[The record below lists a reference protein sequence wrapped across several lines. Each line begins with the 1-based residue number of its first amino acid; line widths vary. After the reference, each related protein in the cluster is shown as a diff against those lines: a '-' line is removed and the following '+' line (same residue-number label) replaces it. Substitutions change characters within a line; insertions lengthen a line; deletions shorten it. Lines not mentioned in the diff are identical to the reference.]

1 MNAQSR
7 KYLYTKC
14 TFTYIIKN
22 NFIIGLFYLIDF
34 LAIFSFTCTVP
45 QKISNLNKKYDEKKI
60 YMYYLSPFNLYKEYL
75 PTTDLIYMI
84 ALISIVILLI
94 IIYYLLYLTLT
105 KNSVNSTGIKM
116 ELFKKIYINF
126 YEFILFRA
134 LIIYIFDSYITAI
147 VECVYKSYEK
157 NGSIYGIIEFFLII
171 MLFYLISDDIDHLS
185 SHAVVANLKAY
196 PGTLGDFPFD
206 MKFSATY
213 DLICIILKIF
223 LSIEKNVLIKGGN
236 IITYKVLF
244 LNIVPLCVIFIYFIY
259 IMSVFYITTHELLY
273 FPLKKTSTIR
283 NCLIT
288 ITCVSCLFTILIDY
302 KKSFLFYFCIILSAI
317 FISFFFLSHDETT
330 VLEVFYNSTN
340 YISMLIFLISNDLD
354 YNQIIAKWIINH
366 KVTCQVE
373 NCAICPNIVKTFG
386 DITPNQITIQEFF
399 SFTVKVIEEELK
411 KGNLRPT
418 PEELIYLDII
428 KLYDMQF
435 KNETQRLKYYLSS
448 YQYLIKYKGTNT
460 TIYHNILV
468 MFEKK
473 MEENVD
479 FNKTYAAFRDS
490 EEVFVLY
497 NEFFNDIDN
506 FMKYQNKNP
515 DNIIG
520 ISDKLFHF
528 AKHPKIL
535 SLIKNSS
542 SYSYEILLLRYIFE
556 VVAVRSLN
564 ENYEFLEMNNFD
576 DYLEYHFAH
585 DNFLLIHYGLV
596 AKDCTIIKS
605 SYDFRKYLNYSL
617 DNLFPS
623 DLRQFGKE
631 KFIISINTNDF
642 KDDLNI
648 FEYIVIN
655 FKSTKLMQEGF
666 LESFYMKYVSFPSID
681 SGEVLVSGHYLLGN
695 KDVLIFKQELGKEY
709 LVTFSEKMGEIL
721 KINPEIVANLAISQ
735 KYFTFA
741 KMFKK
746 VILNEE
752 TEAHEK
758 KNLRNKVLNMENE
771 IKNSKE
777 KNLEKIKENERELRR
792 LISREKEKEEEIVV
806 QLNFDRYLKTLSDHL
821 SENTDIKNPE
831 KLIEEFKESK
841 NSVNK
846 LNFILNKKY
855 EIDTDGILYFV
866 YYVIT
871 EKHGAN
877 PNLNQNNKFEND
889 DEKKL
894 ENNFNESISKYV
906 QNTVGDAS
914 SVQSSAGTYSKGN
927 RLKLSGRDKLKEEE
941 KQDFEKLKIF
951 SNVISGINVLLIIL
965 GFLFLILLL
974 INDNHFTK
982 LFNLFQRYKY
992 FMRGIQTEEMR
1003 LVSNVCIVYPSNET
1017 ECSCFFQNFSYALQE
1032 KLQIEGIG
1040 MDISTIVYYQF
1051 RETFEV
1057 INNHYLNFKKNV
1069 FDLSQNYVDEIEK
1082 EVILIPT
1089 ATNDYGDIDD
1099 ENYVKEESFLE
1110 GINVFLNYLIQVIN
1124 NDTLRETPIQY
1135 FTVGIDYKV
1144 SNLDLIA
1151 CTQEQ
1156 RNIYYAIMNYPFVE
1170 RALLNVQNLIRNWF
1184 SNYLNGINDILIGF
1198 SVGIVALNFILI
1210 GITVFFIHEFI
1221 FVLNRKLETIKTK
1234 FASASFMKYFKSKFL
1249 NLKSLLALYEKMP
1262 MSVVSLINKEKEEYL
1277 KLTVIEKKEEVII
1290 PEKLK
1295 KKLRKE
1301 NIKSF
1306 RPLLKRNISIIIVL
1320 YSIYFTIAVIL
1331 FILMNSKFSNLKT
1344 LVTFVNYNAE
1354 IDNYLSFVL
1363 NSLQIM
1369 IITNTSQ
1376 YDFGYFIHSNSSEPL
1391 ISNYIKEHLF
1401 VMKMIKHIE
1410 EKNPGIYS
1418 DISIFDHVACEDL
1431 QTFHDSDFET
1441 IIPDGEDVKYY
1452 SYLTDVCN
1460 ALGILEY
1467 QNQDLVMNNIIFL
1480 EEKLLKGIL
1489 KVPYNEKLD
1498 YLNKDE
1504 LYEIYSLHL
1513 VIMRILRSY
1522 LNESALP
1529 KLINEVLTAHKNV
1542 FVICLT
1548 INLFLELT
1556 IMILLYFLIPKKLLS
1571 TNTKVGL
1578 FIYFL
1583 D

>member
-1 MNAQSR
+1 MNSQSR
-7 KYLYTKC
+7 RYLYTKC
-14 TFTYIIKN
+14 AFTYIIKN
-22 NFIIGLFYLIDF
+22 NFLIGFFYLFDF
-34 LAIFSFTCTVP
+34 LSILSFITLVPLKLKSYNKAYNEKDNYLYYFS
-45 QKISNLNKKYDEKKI
+45 I
-60 YMYYLSPFNLYKEYL
+60 YNLYKEYI
-75 PTTDLIYMI
+75 PTDDVGYMI
-84 ALISIVILLI
+84 TLIVIVIVILI
-94 IIYYLLYLTLT
+94 VYYVLLLFLT
-105 KNSVNSTGIKM
+105 KDSVNISGTKM
-116 ELFKKIYINF
+116 EIFKKIYVNF

-134 LIIYIFDSYITAI
+134 LSIYIFDSYITCI
-147 VECVYKSYEK
+147 VECVYKSFQK
-157 NGSIYGIIEFFLII
+157 NGEVYGIIEFFLILI
-171 MLFYLISDDIDHLS
+171 FFYLVSDTIGHLS
-185 SHAVVANLKAY
+185 GHAVVANLKAY
-196 PGTLGDFPFD
+196 NGTLGDYPFD

-213 DLICIILKIF
+213 DLICIIMKIF
-223 LSIEKNVLIKGGN
+223 ICIEKNVLIKGN
-236 IITYKVLF
+236 HLITYKIFF
-244 LNIVPLCVIFIYFIY
+244 LNVVPFIIIWIYFIY
-259 IMSVFYITTHELLY
+259 IMLTFYVTTHELLY

-288 ITCVSCLFTILIDY
+288 FACVSSVICLLIDE
-302 KKSFLFYFCIILSAI
+302 KKVFLFYFFEVIFFAFIL
-317 FISFFFLSHDETT
+317 FFFLSHDETT
-330 VLEVFYNSTN
+330 VLEVFYNSRN

-366 KVTCQVE
+366 KVTCKVE
-373 NCAICPNIVKTFG
+373 NCSICPFIVKTFG
-386 DITPNQITIQEFF
+386 ETIPNEITIEEFF
-399 SFTVKVIEEELK
+399 SFVVTVIGKELEN
-411 KGNLRPT
+411 GNLVPT
-418 PEELIYLDII
+418 PEELVYLDLI

-435 KNETQRLKYYLSS
+435 KNETQRLKYYLAS
-448 YQYLIKYKGTNT
+448 YQYLIKYRGTNT
-460 TIYHNILV
+460 TIYYNILV

-479 FNKTYAAFRDS
+479 FNKSYAAFRHS

-497 NEFFNDIDN
+497 NEFFNEIDN
-506 FMKYQNKNP
+506 FMRYKNKNP
-515 DNIIG
+515 DNIIS
-520 ISDKLFHF
+520 ISDKLFNF

-556 VVAVRSLN
+556 VVAVKSLN

-576 DYLEYHFAH
+576 EYLEFHFAH

-655 FKSTKLMQEGF
+655 FKSQKLMTQGF

-695 KDVLIFKQELGKEY
+695 KDVLIFKQEAGKEY
-709 LVTFSEKMGEIL
+709 LVSFSEKMGGIL
-721 KINPEIVANLAISQ
+721 KINPEIVANLAVSQ
-735 KYFTFA
+735 KYFTFH

-746 VILNEE
+746 VILNEDE
-752 TEAHEK
+752 QAHDK
-758 KNLRNKVLNMENE
+758 RNLRKKVLNMENE
-771 IKNSKE
+771 IKNTKE
-777 KNLEKIKENERELRR
+777 TNFEKIKENERELRY
-792 LISREKEKEEEIVV
+792 LLAKEKEKEEEIVV
-806 QLNFDRYLKTLSDHL
+806 QINFERYLKTLSEHL
-821 SENTDIKNPE
+821 IENTELKNPE
-831 KLIEEFKESK
+831 ERINEFKESK
-841 NSVNK
+841 NFLNK

-855 EIDTDGILYFV
+855 EIDTDGALYYV

-871 EKHGAN
+871 EKHGVRTN
-877 PNLNQNNKFEND
+877 DKREQND
-889 DEKKL
+889 DAKKL

-914 SVQSSAGTYSKGN
+914 SVTGSTGTYSKGN
-927 RLKLSGRDKLKEEE
+927 KLKLSGRDKLREEE

-951 SNVISGINVLLIIL
+951 SNVISGINILLIIL
-965 GFLFLILLL
+965 GFLFLLLLL
-974 INDNHFTK
+974 INDSNFTK

-992 FMRGIQTEEMR
+992 FMRGVQTEEMR
-1003 LVSNVCIVYPSNET
+1003 LVSNVCIVYPKNAT
-1017 ECSCFFQNFSYALQE
+1017 KCSCYFQEFSYNLQK
-1032 KLQIEGIG
+1032 KLKIEGFG
-1040 MDISTIVYYQF
+1040 MDISTVVYNQF
-1051 RETFEV
+1051 RENFNT
-1057 INNHYLNFKKNV
+1057 INSHYLNFKQNV
-1069 FDLSQNYVDEIEK
+1069 FELSTNYIDAIEN

-1089 ATNDYGDIDD
+1089 STTEYGDSDGSK
-1099 ENYVKEESFLE
+1099 YVREESFLE
-1110 GINVFLNYLIQVIN
+1110 GINVFLNYLVQVIN

-1135 FTVGIDYKV
+1135 FTVGIDYKI
-1144 SNLDLIA
+1144 SNLDLIT

-1156 RNIYYAIMNYPFVE
+1156 RNIYYAFMNYPFVE
-1170 RALLNVQNLIRNWF
+1170 RALLNVQNLIKTWF
-1184 SNYLNGINDILIGF
+1184 SSYLTDINDILIGF
-1198 SVGIVALNFILI
+1198 AIGIVVLNFILI
-1210 GITVFFIHEFI
+1210 GITIFFIYEFI
-1221 FVLNRKLETIKTK
+1221 IVLNRKLETIKTK
-1234 FASASFMKYFKSKFL
+1234 FASVSFMKYFKSKFL

-1262 MSVVSLINKEKEEYL
+1262 MTIVTLINKEKEEYV
-1277 KLTVIEKKEEVII
+1277 KLNVIEKKEEVII

-1295 KKLRKE
+1295 KRIREE

-1306 RPLLKRNISIIIVL
+1306 RPLLKRNISIIVVL
-1320 YSIYFTIAVIL
+1320 YTIYFSVAVIL
-1331 FILMNSKFSNLKT
+1331 YILMNNKFSNLKT
-1344 LVTFVNYNAE
+1344 LVTFINYNAE

-1369 IITNTSQ
+1369 VITNTSQ
-1376 YDFGYFIHSNSSEPL
+1376 YDFGYFVHSNISEPL

-1431 QTFHDSDFET
+1431 KTFHDGDFEA
-1441 IIPDGEDVKYY
+1441 IIPEGESDKYY

-1489 KVPYNEKLD
+1489 KVPYDEKLD
-1498 YLNKDE
+1498 YLDKDE

-1529 KLINEVLTAHKNV
+1529 KLINEVLSAHKNI
-1542 FVICLT
+1542 FVVCLT
-1548 INLFLELT
+1548 VNLVLELT
-1556 IMILLYFLIPKKLLS
+1556 IMILLHCFIPKKLLT

>member
-147 VECVYKSYEK
+147 VECIYKSYEK
-157 NGSIYGIIEFFLII
+157 NGTIYGIIEFFLII

-435 KNETQRLKYYLSS
+435 KNETQRLKYYLAS
-448 YQYLIKYKGTNT
+448 YQYLMKYKATNT
-460 TIYHNILV
+460 TIYYNILV

-473 MEENVD
+473 MEENVE
-479 FNKTYAAFRDS
+479 FNKTYAQFKDS
-490 EEVFVLY
+490 EDVFVLY
-497 NEFFNDIDN
+497 NEFFQYIDH
-506 FMKYQNKNP
+506 FMRYQNKNP
-515 DNIIG
+515 TNIIK
-520 ISDKLFHF
+520 ISDKLYNF
-528 AKHPKIL
+528 AKNPKIL
-535 SLIKNSS
+535 ALIKNSS
-542 SYSYEILLLRYIFE
+542 SYSYEVLLLRYIFE
-556 VVAVRSLN
+556 IIAVKSLN
-564 ENYEFLEMNNFD
+564 SNYEFLELTNFD
-576 DYLEYHFAH
+576 EYLEYHFAN

-596 AKDCTIIKS
+596 AKDCTIVKS
-605 SYDFRKYLNYSL
+605 SYDFRKYLNYCL

-623 DLRQFGKE
+623 DVRQFGKE

-648 FEYIVIN
+648 FEYVVIN
-655 FKSTKLMQEGF
+655 FKSPKLMERGF
-666 LESFYMKYVSFPSID
+666 IESFYMKYISFPSID
-681 SGEVLVSGHYLLGN
+681 SGEVLISGHYLLGN
-695 KDVLIFKQELGKEY
+695 KDVLIFKKDGDKEM
-709 LVTFSEKMGEIL
+709 LITFSEKMGSLL
-721 KINPEIVANLAISQ
+721 KISPEMVANFIIAQ
-735 KYFTFA
+735 KYFYFG
-741 KMFKK
+741 KMFNRIQVEKSDKK
-746 VILNEE
+746 THLQRQVEE
-752 TEAHEK
+752 MEK
-758 KNLRNKVLNMENE
+758 D

-777 KNLEKIKENERELRR
+777 KDKEKIKANQRELQK
-792 LISREKEKEEEIVV
+792 LKDKEKEKEEEILVN
-806 QLNFDRYLKTLSDHL
+806 LNFNRYLKTLSDYL
-821 SENTDIKNPE
+821 KDNSDIKNPE
-831 KLIEEFKESK
+831 KIIESFQIQK
-841 NSVNK
+841 NLFQK
-846 LNFILNKKY
+846 LTFILNKKY
-855 EIDTDGILYFV
+855 EIDTDGEIYIV
-866 YYVIT
+866 YYVVT
-871 EKHGAN
+871 EKNG
-877 PNLNQNNKFEND
+877 NNSNEKKQD
-889 DEKKL
+889 DEKQKFDM
-894 ENNFNESISKYV
+894 ENNNFNNSLSRYV
-906 QNTVGDAS
+906 QNTVGEAS
-914 SVQSSAGTYSKGN
+914 SISGSSIGTSKGT
-927 RLKLSGRDKLKEEE
+927 RLKLSGREKLKEEE
-941 KQDFEKLKIF
+941 KLDFEKLKIF
-951 SNVISGINVLLIIL
+951 SNIITGINGFLLIL
-965 GFLFLILLL
+965 GFLYLILLL
-974 INDNHFTK
+974 INDNKFTK

-992 FMRGIQTEEMR
+992 FMRGVQTEEMR
-1003 LVSNVCIVYPSNET
+1003 LVSNICIQFPKNSTTCQCDY
-1017 ECSCFFQNFSYALQE
+1017 QKYAYNLQE
-1032 KLQIEGIG
+1032 KLKIEGIG
-1040 MDISTIVYYQF
+1040 MDVSTIIYNQF
-1051 RETFEV
+1051 KENFQT
-1057 INNHYLNFKKNV
+1057 INSHYLNFKQNV
-1069 FDLSQNYVDEIEK
+1069 FELSTSYINEIEAEK
-1082 EVILIPT
+1082 ILIPST
-1089 ATNDYGDIDD
+1089 VSTTDD
-1099 ENYVKEESFLE
+1099 TEDDSYVKEETFLE
-1110 GINVFLNYLIQVIN
+1110 GINVFLNYLVQVIN
-1124 NDTLRETPIQY
+1124 SDSLRTTSIKF
-1135 FTVGIDYKV
+1135 FTIGIDYKV
-1144 SNLDLIA
+1144 SNLDLTKA
-1151 CTQEQ
+1151 TQEQ
-1156 RNIYYAIMNYPFVE
+1156 RNIYSALMNYPFVE
-1170 RALLNVQNLIRNWF
+1170 RALLNVQNLIKNWF
-1184 SNYLNGINDILIGF
+1184 SNYLQGIENILIGF
-1198 SVGIVALNFILI
+1198 TVAIFALNFVLI
-1210 GITVFFIHEFI
+1210 GVTIFFIYEFI
-1221 FVLNRKLETIKTK
+1221 TVLNRKLEAVKAK
-1234 FASASFMKYFKSKFL
+1234 FASASFMKYFKSKF
-1249 NLKSLLALYEKMP
+1249 NHLKMLLSLYEKTP
-1262 MSVVSLINKEKEEYL
+1262 MEIVNKINQEKDEYI
-1277 KLTVIEKKEEVII
+1277 KLTIMEKKEEIII
-1290 PEKLK
+1290 PDKVLK
-1295 KKLRKE
+1295 KMRKE
-1301 NIKSF
+1301 NLKSF
-1306 RPLLKRNISIIIVL
+1306 TPLVKANISIVIFLYVIYYII
-1320 YSIYFTIAVIL
+1320 SIIL
-1331 FILMNSKFSNLKT
+1331 FICMKGKLTKLRT
-1344 LVTFVNYNAE
+1344 VVDFVNYNAE
-1354 IDNYLSFVL
+1354 VDNDLSLVL

-1376 YDFGYFIHSNSSEPL
+1376 YDFGYFIKNNASLPL
-1391 ISNYIKEHLF
+1391 ISYDIQEHLF

-1410 EKNPGIYS
+1410 QQDKSTYS
-1418 DISIFDHVACEDL
+1418 EISIFDHVSCEDL
-1431 QTFHDSDFET
+1431 KNFQDSEFIA
-1441 IIPDGEDVKYY
+1441 IIPEGEEDKYY

-1460 ALGILEY
+1460 AFGVMEY
-1467 QNQDLVMNNIIFL
+1467 QRQDLVMNNIIFL

-1489 KVPYNEKLD
+1489 KVEYDDKFNYLD
-1498 YLNKDE
+1498 KDE

-1522 LNESALP
+1522 LNEFALP
-1529 KLINEVLTAHKNV
+1529 KLTTQVLGAHKKI
-1542 FVICLT
+1542 FVICLC
-1548 INLFLELT
+1548 INLFMETLL
-1556 IMILLYFLIPKKLLS
+1556 MILLHCLIPRRLLE

>member
-1 MNAQSR
+1 MNSQSR

-14 TFTYIIKN
+14 AFTYLIKN
-22 NFIIGLFYLIDF
+22 NFIIGFFYIFDF
-34 LAIFSFTCTVP
+34 LAILSFITLVPLKFKSYNKVYVEQDNYIYYFS
-45 QKISNLNKKYDEKKI
+45 I
-60 YMYYLSPFNLYKEYL
+60 FNLYKEYL
-75 PTTDLIYMI
+75 PTDNITYMVSV
-84 ALISIVILLI
+84 ISIVIVFL
-94 IIYYLLYLTLT
+94 IIYYLLLLFLT
-105 KNSVNSTGIKM
+105 KDNVNSTGTKM
-116 ELFKKIYINF
+116 ELFKKIYVNF

-134 LIIYIFDSYITAI
+134 LSIYIFDSYITCI
-147 VECVYKSYEK
+147 VECIYKSFEK
-157 NGSIYGIIEFFLII
+157 NGALYGLIEFFLII
-171 MLFYLISDDIDHLS
+171 VFFYLVSDTIGHLAG
-185 SHAVVANLKAY
+185 HAVVANLKAY
-196 PGTLGDFPFD
+196 NGTLGDYPFD

-213 DLICIILKIF
+213 DLINIILKIF
-223 LSIEKNVLIKGGN
+223 ISIEKNVLIKGGF
-236 IITYKVLF
+236 IITYKIFF
-244 LNIVPLCVIFIYFIY
+244 LNIVPFVIIWIYFIY
-259 IMSVFYITTHELLY
+259 IMLTFYVTTHELLY

-288 ITCVSCLFTILIDY
+288 CACISSVLCILINE
-302 KKSFLFYFCIILSAI
+302 KKIFLFYFLEVI
-317 FISFFFLSHDETT
+317 FFSFVLFFFLSHDETT
-330 VLEVFYNSTN
+330 VLEVFYNSRN

-366 KVTCQVE
+366 KVTCKVE
-373 NCAICPNIVKTFG
+373 NCSICPYIVKTFG
-386 DITPNQITIQEFF
+386 ETIPNEITIEEFF
-399 SFTVKVIEEELK
+399 SFVVNVIGKELEN
-411 KGNLRPT
+411 GNLVPN
-418 PEELIYLDII
+418 PEELIYLDLI

-435 KNETQRLKYYLSS
+435 KNETQRLKYYLAS

-479 FNKTYAAFRDS
+479 FNKTYAAFRHS

-497 NEFFNDIDN
+497 NEFFNEIDH
-506 FMKYQNKNP
+506 FMRYQNKNP
-515 DNIIG
+515 DNIIS
-520 ISDKLFHF
+520 ISDKLFYF

-576 DYLEYHFAH
+576 EYLEYHFSH

-605 SYDFRKYLNYSL
+605 SYDFRKYLNYCL

-631 KFIISINTNDF
+631 KFIISINTNNF

-655 FKSTKLMQEGF
+655 FKSSKLMADGF

-695 KDVLIFKQELGKEY
+695 KDVLIYKQEAGKEY
-709 LVTFSEKMGEIL
+709 LVSFSENMGNIL
-721 KINPEIVANLAISQ
+721 KISPEIVANLAISQ
-735 KYFTFA
+735 KFFTFS

-746 VILNEE
+746 IIVSEE
-752 TEAHEK
+752 EKAHDK
-758 KNLRNKVLNMENE
+758 KNFRKKVLNMENE
-771 IKNSKE
+771 IKNGKE
-777 KNLEKIKENERELRR
+777 KDLEKIKENERELKR
-792 LISREKEKEEEIVV
+792 LLTKEKEIVV
-806 QLNFDRYLKTLSDHL
+806 QLDYERYLNTLTNNLSDNG
-821 SENTDIKNPE
+821 E
-831 KLIEEFKESK
+831 
-841 NSVNK
+841 
-846 LNFILNKKY
+846 NKKY
-855 EIDTDGILYFV
+855 EIDTDGCLYYV

-877 PNLNQNNKFEND
+877 QNENKIQND
-889 DEKKL
+889 DAQKL
-894 ENNFNESISKYV
+894 ENNINESISKYV

-914 SVQSSAGTYSKGN
+914 SVSSTTGTYSKGN
-927 RLKLSGRDKLKEEE
+927 RLKLTGRDKLKEEE
-941 KQDFEKLKIF
+941 KQDFEKLKMF
-951 SNVISGINVLLIIL
+951 SNVISGINGLLIIL

-992 FMRGIQTEEMR
+992 FMRGVQTEEMR
-1003 LVSNVCIVYPSNET
+1003 LVSNVCIIYPKDAK
-1017 ECSCFFQNFSYALQE
+1017 ECSCYFQEYSYILQK
-1032 KLQIEGIG
+1032 KLNIEGIG
-1040 MDISTIVYYQF
+1040 MDISTIVYNQF
-1051 RETFEV
+1051 RENFNT
-1057 INNHYLNFKKNV
+1057 INSHYLTFKKNV
-1069 FDLSQNYVDEIEK
+1069 FELSQNYVEEIEK

-1089 ATNDYGDIDD
+1089 STNDYGDSDD
-1099 ENYVKEESFLE
+1099 TRYVKEESFLE
-1110 GINVFLNYLIQVIN
+1110 GINVFLNYLVQVIN

-1135 FTVGIDYKV
+1135 FTVGIDYKI
-1144 SNLDLIA
+1144 SNLDLIT

-1156 RNIYYAIMNYPFVE
+1156 RNIYYAFMNYPFVE
-1170 RALLNVQNLIRNWF
+1170 RALLNVQNLIKNWF

-1198 SVGIVALNFILI
+1198 AVGIVILNFILI
-1210 GITVFFIHEFI
+1210 GVTIFFIYEFI
-1221 FVLNRKLETIKTK
+1221 NVLNRKLETIKAK
-1234 FASASFMKYFKSKFL
+1234 FASVSFMKYFKSKFL

-1262 MSVVSLINKEKEEYL
+1262 MTIVSDINKEKEDFI
-1277 KLTVIEKKEEVII
+1277 KLNVQEKKEEVII
-1290 PEKLK
+1290 PEKVK
-1295 KKLRKE
+1295 KKILKE
-1301 NIKSF
+1301 NLKSF
-1306 RPLLKRNISIIIVL
+1306 NPLLKRNTAIIVVL
-1320 YSIYFTIAVIL
+1320 YTIYFATAIIL
-1331 FILMNSKFSNLKT
+1331 YILMNNKFTNLKT
-1344 LVTFVNYNAE
+1344 LVTFVNYSAE

-1376 YDFGYFIHSNSSEPL
+1376 YDFGFFIHSNESEPL

-1401 VMKMIKHIE
+1401 VMKMIKNIE
-1410 EKNPGIYS
+1410 EKNPSIYS
-1418 DISIFDHVACEDL
+1418 DISVFDHVGCEDL
-1431 QTFHDSDFET
+1431 ITFHDSDFEA
-1441 IIPDGEDVKYY
+1441 IIPDGESDKYY

-1489 KVPYNEKLD
+1489 KVPYDEKLE
-1498 YLNKDE
+1498 YLDKNE

-1529 KLINEVLTAHKNV
+1529 KLINEVLTAHKNI

-1548 INLFLELT
+1548 VNLILELT
-1556 IMILLYFLIPKKLLS
+1556 IMILLYCLIPKKLLS